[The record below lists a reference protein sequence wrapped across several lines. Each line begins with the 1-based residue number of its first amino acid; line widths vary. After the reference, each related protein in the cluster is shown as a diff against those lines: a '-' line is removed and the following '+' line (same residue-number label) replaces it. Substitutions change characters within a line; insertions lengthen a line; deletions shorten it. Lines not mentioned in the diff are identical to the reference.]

1 MECRINVKLN
11 KLSSEVITQMKWM
24 FNKDKYPNNMKK
36 FTIIPKWNMYTI
48 KMNTQNERVIV
59 FMNARILTCL
69 YPNTEYIRQV
79 KYPN

>member
-1 MECRINVKLN
+1 
-11 KLSSEVITQMKWM
+11 M

-59 FMNARILTCL
+59 LINAQIPPCL

-79 KYPN
+79 KYPNWRRYKPARIPKDYTQRT

>member
-48 KMNTQNERVIV
+48 KMNTQNERVIM
-59 FMNARILTCL
+59 FKMHE
-69 YPNTEYIRQV
+69 YPNVYTQIYDGYD
-79 KYPN
+79 K

>member
-11 KLSSEVITQMKWM
+11 KSSSEVITQMKWM

-48 KMNTQNERVIV
+48 KMNTQNERVII
-59 FMNARILTCL
+59 FKMHE
-69 YPNTEYIRQV
+69 YPNVYTQIY
-79 KYPN
+79 YGYDG